1 MFCGSLYNLI
11 VPCRGSIKNKKK
23 KIFNSE
29 DFFYLNKK
37 SIVRLEPHG
46 VVVVP
51 PGMMTNFIYLD
62 NDFKKIFK
70 EERFSLSGFLEEDVK
85 TLLKNKIILR
95 KPSKK
100 EVEFRISKVKIN
112 GLPVHALLDVTSACN
127 CNCLTCYHKD
137 DLNGFYPK
145 IEDLKKRI
153 NKLKQLGVLLIEVT
167 GGEPFLRN
175 DLLEIL
181 EYIKEQGLLFYV
193 VTNGEFLC
201 SADDFLIKSLR
212 SGNGL
217 AISLDGFGD
226 KHDQMRRRPGLF
238 KKIVKGLKV
247 CSLNKIPVVLV
258 STLNKENVGS
268 VSKMLKLARDNFCV
282 LHLRPTIK
290 TGAAL
295 SNNVQESYPVENVR
309 SLLKD
314 KNVRN
319 GFLGEKRNIPVS
331 CSYYGCG
338 LRRRISVDVYGKI
351 FPCVM
356 DRSRNIG
363 SVEKFNQL
371 TLFKSLVREV
381 SYFLKQHNACS
392 VCDQFI
398 KNKENPICSGFCRFS
413 NSYKNNLKK

>member
-1 MFCGSLYNLI
+1 M
-11 VPCRGSIKNKKK
+11 
-23 KIFNSE
+23 
-29 DFFYLNKK
+29 NKK
-37 SIVRLEPHG
+37 SIIRLEPNG
-46 VVVVP
+46 AVVVP

-70 EERFSLSGFLEEDVK
+70 EEKFSLFGFLEEDVEV
-85 TLLKNKIILR
+85 LLKNKIILR
-95 KPSKK
+95 KPKK
-100 EVEFRISKVKIN
+100 KNVKLKMVEVKID
-112 GLPVHALLDVTSACN
+112 GLPVHALLDITSACN

-145 IEDLKKRI
+145 IDDLKKRI
-153 NKLKQLGVLLIEVT
+153 DKLKQLGVLLIEVT
-167 GGEPFLRN
+167 GGEPFLRD

-181 EYIKEQGLLFYV
+181 EYIKNQGLLFYV

-201 SADDFLIKSLR
+201 SADDLLIKSLK

-247 CSLNKIPVVLV
+247 CLLNKIPVVLV
-258 STLNKENVGS
+258 STLNKENVDS
-268 VSKMLKLARDNFCV
+268 VPKMLKLAKDNYCI

-295 SNNVQESYPVENVR
+295 SNDVQESYPVSKVKL
-309 SLLKD
+309 LLKD

-319 GFLGEKRNIPVS
+319 GFLGEKRNVPVS

-338 LRRRISVDVYGKI
+338 LRRRISVDVYGRI

-363 SVEKFNQL
+363 FIKNFSQS
-371 TLFKSLVREV
+371 TLFKSLVKEV
-381 SYFLKQHNACS
+381 GYFLKKHKDCS
-392 VCDQFI
+392 VCDKFI